1 MGPVKRGGVEA
12 SRIRYRVERVARM
25 FGVRS
30 VKQRA
35 VRKDNADISRLAL
48 IEDSPASLLLDPSF
62 SEIQAEKGRAGS
74 RPIGSSK
81 ICCRSEN
88 INGVAIR
95 ASRMRGA
102 SVCSFTVV
110 NQVCGLSFS
119 EISNREGKRRY
130 KQGRCFSQA
139 DSETRTTVGK

>member
-35 VRKDNADISRLAL
+35 VRKDNADVSRLAL

-62 SEIQAEKGRAGS
+62 SEIQAGKGRTGS
-74 RPIGSSK
+74 RPVGSSK

-88 INGVAIR
+88 IKRSCDKSKQDAGSKRVLFHGR
-95 ASRMRGA
+95 QPSLW
-102 SVCSFTVV
+102 VV
-110 NQVCGLSFS
+110 VLGN
-119 EISNREGKRRY
+119 SNREGKRR
-130 KQGRCFSQA
+130 
-139 DSETRTTVGK
+139 